1 LLLQSFSD
9 PLAMSLRA
17 KAELLLVGICMIWGV
32 SFVVVKGALADA
44 SPLVFIAI
52 RFTLAGIVTAVVL
65 RLRPFALSR
74 QALGAGA
81 TLGLCLLGGYILQVN
96 GLLYTTPS
104 KSAFITAFSVVLVP
118 LILALGGVALRPAS
132 IAAAVAGVAGLY
144 ILVAPSRLT
153 DVNRGDLLTLAASI
167 CFGSYIVQVGR
178 YAGRF
183 HFRDLV
189 PVQILTVGLGAGLL
203 VPLERHPR
211 LHWTPGFDA
220 AMAITALLATALAF
234 SVQNWA
240 QRYTPPAHT
249 ALILSLEP
257 VFTAAAS
264 RWITGERM
272 GERVVAGAALMLAGV
287 LVSELWGGRPAP
299 IES

>member
-1 LLLQSFSD
+1 MT
-9 PLAMSLRA
+9 PRA
-17 KAELLLVGICMIWGV
+17 KAELLLLGICIVWGA

-52 RFTLAGIVTAVVL
+52 RFSLAGLVCAVVL
-65 RLRPFALSR
+65 RVRPRNLNR
-74 QALGAGA
+74 PTLGAGGI
-81 TLGLCLLGGYILQVN
+81 LGLFLLGGYILQVH

-118 LILALGGVALRPAS
+118 FLGALGGVRLRTANVV
-132 IAAAVAGVAGLY
+132 AAVAGITGLY
-144 ILVAPSRLT
+144 VLLAPSRLG
-153 DVNRGDLLTLAASI
+153 VNRGDLLTLAASI
-167 CFGSYIVQVGR
+167 SFGCYIVWVGR
-178 YAGRF
+178 YAERF
-183 HFRDLV
+183 DFRELV
-189 PVQILTVGLGAGLL
+189 PIQILVVGLGSAL
-203 VPLERHPR
+203 VLPLDARPR
-211 LHWTPGFDA
+211 LDWTPGFTA
-220 AMAITALLATALAF
+220 AIAITALLSTALAF

-257 VFTAAAS
+257 VFTVLTS

-272 GERVVAGAALMLAGV
+272 GSRMIGGSALMLAGV
-287 LVSELWGGRPAP
+287 LISELWGGRPAP